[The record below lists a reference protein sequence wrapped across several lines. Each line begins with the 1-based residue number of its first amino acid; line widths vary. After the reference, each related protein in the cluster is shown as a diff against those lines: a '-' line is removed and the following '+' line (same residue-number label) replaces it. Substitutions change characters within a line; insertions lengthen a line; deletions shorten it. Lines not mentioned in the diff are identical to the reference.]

1 MGISK
6 NITSLHVFCEHQ
18 VLPYVVLDLPASVGV
33 DGQPSLLILRFHI
46 WVLRCESIL
55 YLQASSD
62 TGHLCVSWVGQH
74 LRQLHQEPRL

>member
-6 NITSLHVFCEHQ
+6 YITSLHAFYEHQ
-18 VLPYVVLDLPASVGV
+18 VLPYIVLDLPAGVVV

-55 YLQASSD
+55 HLQASSD

-74 LRQLHQEPRL
+74 LRQLHQKRRL